1 MSWLDATNGF
11 PCCDLAGA
19 GSVKCSWMIGTEGF
33 RLVHRGDG
41 VAECAP
47 DPKAQAANQAAQL

>member
-1 MSWLDATNGF
+1 
-11 PCCDLAGA
+11 
-19 GSVKCSWMIGTEGF
+19 MIGTEGF
-33 RLVHRGDG
+33 RLAHRGDG